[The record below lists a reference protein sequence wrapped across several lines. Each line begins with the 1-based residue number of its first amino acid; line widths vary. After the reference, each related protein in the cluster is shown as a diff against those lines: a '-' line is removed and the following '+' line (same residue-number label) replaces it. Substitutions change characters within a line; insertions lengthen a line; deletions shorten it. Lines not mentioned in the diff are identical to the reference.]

1 LISYLLLL
9 PQRKTGLDFIYF
21 LSIYSSLSPPL
32 CHGKSLSQLTAFLLL
47 PRPLNGLI
55 TALSVGVGI
64 LTADGTPTW
73 FPGLVAALSA
83 ALINGAGN
91 AFNDL
96 IDIDI
101 DRINRPERP
110 LPSGR
115 ISPLAAG
122 GQTLILTTA
131 GCLIGCWLSPWHGL
145 VALLVSLLLVIYS
158 IFLKNSLLWG
168 NILVAFIGAIAFPY
182 GALAVGDLGRAWIP
196 ALFALLFHI
205 GREIVKDIEDVDG
218 DRIRGEHTLP
228 LRWGR
233 VQAGVLAGIVYLLLL
248 AFTWIPFFS
257 GLYGARYALAL
268 LPVNALVLYVLWQ
281 LYRRRAILAD
291 DRLGALLKI
300 GMFLGLLAVVLGE
313 IGFD

>member
-1 LISYLLLL
+1 M
-9 PQRKTGLDFIYF
+9 
-21 LSIYSSLSPPL
+21 
-32 CHGKSLSQLTAFLLL
+32 SQLIAFLLL

-73 FPGLVAALSA
+73 FSGLLAALSA

-91 AFNDL
+91 TFNDL
-96 IDIDI
+96 VDIEI

-115 ISPLAAG
+115 ISPLAAR
-122 GQTLILTTA
+122 GQILILTTA
-131 GCLIGCWLSPWHGL
+131 GCLVGFWLSPWHGL
-145 VALLVSLLLVIYS
+145 IALLVALLLAIYS

-182 GALAVGDLGRAWIP
+182 GALAAGDLGRAWIP

-205 GREIVKDIEDVDG
+205 GREIVKDIEDIDG

-233 VQAGVLAGIVYLLLL
+233 TQAGVLAGFVYLLLI
-248 AFTWIPFFS
+248 ASTWIPFFS

-291 DRLGALLKI
+291 DRLGRLLKI
-300 GMFLGLLAVVLGE
+300 GMLLGLLAVVLGE
-313 IGFD
+313 VGFD